1 MKLFRYLILNKY
13 IKDPIVAI
21 KVYQILYEKGQMPEI
36 LAPTHSSL
44 PKVESKA
51 VITEKPQNL
60 QSTLEQLRS
69 KALKT
74 KKDKE
79 SIEILEAV
87 IKNGY

>member
-13 IKDPIVAI
+13 IKDPIIAV

-36 LAPTHSSL
+36 LAPSTSI
-44 PKVESKA
+44 PKTESKV
-51 VITEKPQNL
+51 VITEKPQDL
-60 QSTLEQLRS
+60 QSTLEELRS
-69 KALKT
+69 KTFKT

-79 SIEILEAV
+79 SIGILEAV

>member
-1 MKLFRYLILNKY
+1 
-13 IKDPIVAI
+13 
-21 KVYQILYEKGQMPEI
+21 MPEI

>member
-13 IKDPIVAI
+13 IKDPIIAV

-36 LAPTHSSL
+36 LAPYTVT
-44 PKVESKA
+44 PKTESKV
-51 VITEKPQNL
+51 VITEKPQDL
-60 QSTLEQLRS
+60 QSTLDELRS
-69 KALKT
+69 KTFKT

-79 SIEILEAV
+79 SIGILEAV

>member
-13 IKDPIVAI
+13 IKDPIIAV

-36 LAPTHSSL
+36 LAPSTST
-44 PKVESKA
+44 PKTESKV
-51 VITEKPQNL
+51 VITEKPQDL
-60 QSTLEQLRS
+60 QSTLEELRS
-69 KALKT
+69 KTFKT

-79 SIEILEAV
+79 SIGILEAV